1 MLKIRVDQYQTKAL
15 LNGFLYREY
24 RDLTYVERPVSEI
37 QQLNLFIPQ
46 AYYQQESINGYTAA
60 TAPIFVPNTVGGYLP
75 GPADFP
81 GNDQWPSRSKTI
93 EAALQRGYVV
103 ASPGLRGR
111 TQQNESG
118 DYIGKAPAFIV
129 DLKAAIRFLRHNAE
143 HLPGN
148 YERIITNGTSAGG
161 ATSALAGVSG
171 NHPFFQP
178 LLDELGA
185 AKGSDAIY
193 AASCYCPIHNLEHAD
208 LAYEWQFNGITTYH
222 NQQMDFKT
230 DPPRAIA
237 VDGELTN
244 EQQKLSKE
252 LKQGFRA
259 YFNQLNLHDQQGK
272 ELTIDQDGKGSFLK
286 LIQALIMQSAQQAL
300 NEGQTL
306 SAEAGLTVVN
316 QQVVGID
323 WPQYLAY
330 IGRKK
335 AVPAFDDLTLASAE
349 NDLFGTRQIPQ
360 QHFTDFGQLHSQVKA
375 SQADP
380 ALVAAV
386 NPIHYLTETSGQTAH
401 YWRIRHG
408 ASDRDT
414 AFSIPLILAL
424 FLQDQG
430 KQVDFAYPWG
440 IGHDGDYDL
449 VALFDWIDQICQ

>member
-1 MLKIRVDQYQTKAL
+1 
-15 LNGFLYREY
+15 
-24 RDLTYVERPVSEI
+24 
-37 QQLNLFIPQ
+37 
-46 AYYQQESINGYTAA
+46 
-60 TAPIFVPNTVGGYLP
+60 
-75 GPADFP
+75 
-81 GNDQWPSRSKTI
+81 
-93 EAALQRGYVV
+93 
-103 ASPGLRGR
+103 
-111 TQQNESG
+111 
-118 DYIGKAPAFIV
+118 
-129 DLKAAIRFLRHNAE
+129 
-143 HLPGN
+143 
-148 YERIITNGTSAGG
+148 
-161 ATSALAGVSG
+161 
-171 NHPFFQP
+171 
-178 LLDELGA
+178 
-185 AKGSDAIY
+185 
-193 AASCYCPIHNLEHAD
+193 
-208 LAYEWQFNGITTYH
+208 
-222 NQQMDFKT
+222 
-230 DPPRAIA
+230 
-237 VDGELTN
+237 
-244 EQQKLSKE
+244 
-252 LKQGFRA
+252 
-259 YFNQLNLHDQQGK
+259 
-272 ELTIDQDGKGSFLK
+272 
-286 LIQALIMQSAQQAL
+286 MQSAQQVL

-306 SAEAGLTVVN
+306 SAEAGLTVVD

-360 QHFTDFGQLHSQVKA
+360 QHFTDFGQLNSQVKA

-449 VALFDWIDQICQ
+449 VALFDCIDQICQ